1 MTHRIHIR
9 IFLPVLLLIIML
21 PLAAWFIFSITSDW
35 YVRHTAHK
43 NVTELMKEIE
53 NEDAKFYYGNL
64 LGGLYREN
72 PVKSRNY
79 EAVKSSKKWE
89 NVGNSYIIPALLL
102 YRYSYI

>member
-1 MTHRIHIR
+1 MKK
-9 IFLPVLLLIIML
+9 LLIFPPGWSPVGPYLAL
-21 PLAAWFIFSITSDW
+21 PILKSYLKEKENIEVSIKDL
-35 YVRHTAHK
+35 
-43 NVTELMKEIE
+43 NIE
-53 NEDAKFYYGNL
+53 FYDRNL

>member
-1 MTHRIHIR
+1 MWKEHEFCKFLKYDNFFLKIPNIR
-9 IFLPVLLLIIML
+9 DI
-21 PLAAWFIFSITSDW
+21 
-35 YVRHTAHK
+35 YR
-43 NVTELMKEIE
+43 
-53 NEDAKFYYGNL
+53 NL

>member
-1 MTHRIHIR
+1 MLFRIAMAEDDNDEIQRMTQYWSTLESKCGDIYQISC
-9 IFLPVLLLIIML
+9 FADGDLLL
-21 PLAAWFIFSITSDW
+21 
-35 YVRHTAHK
+35 
-43 NVTELMKEIE
+43 
-53 NEDAKFYYGNL
+53 EDFYEGKYDRNL

>member
-1 MTHRIHIR
+1 MDPADITKKPQCADSVNITKNNQHMTTLYDR
-9 IFLPVLLLIIML
+9 
-21 PLAAWFIFSITSDW
+21 
-35 YVRHTAHK
+35 
-43 NVTELMKEIE
+43 
-53 NEDAKFYYGNL
+53 NL

>member
-53 NEDAKFYYGNL
+53 NL
-64 LGGLYREN
+64 
-72 PVKSRNY
+72 
-79 EAVKSSKKWE
+79 
-89 NVGNSYIIPALLL
+89 
-102 YRYSYI
+102 

>member
-1 MTHRIHIR
+1 MKMKIMKLGGLKTLKYRINYLHFVPMR
-9 IFLPVLLLIIML
+9 EMC
-21 PLAAWFIFSITSDW
+21 
-35 YVRHTAHK
+35 
-43 NVTELMKEIE
+43 NKEH
-53 NEDAKFYYGNL
+53 NYYRNL

>member
-1 MTHRIHIR
+1 MN
-9 IFLPVLLLIIML
+9 FELY
-21 PLAAWFIFSITSDW
+21 FSKILFSLYTEIKYEISLF
-35 YVRHTAHK
+35 YLKNFFTFVRK
-43 NVTELMKEIE
+43 LN
-53 NEDAKFYYGNL
+53 FYLDSLYDRNL